1 MNYLDKYLK
10 YKQKYLQL
18 KGGNFVVP
26 QEIMNK
32 EQIINLVNKYP
43 EEINCKFTSQYAL
56 LPLYHTPQQ
65 VENYKNMIIDLFKK
79 IIEGIK
85 SYQAENIFTPIT
97 IVTVGNT
104 PYKITRL
111 IELFGNIK
119 NINFIYLPFSGSF
132 NKIKKGCTCGTI
144 DYFERELI
152 KNPTFEGI
160 FPPNSERNHSNC
172 AIVNTTIKGKVYSL
186 CHWKYCE
193 LLNSED
199 LMFKPIRAD
208 KKYMETFLSNPQEIL
223 NQQYSQF
230 QQEYFENMI
239 INSGLKKNIDD
250 NHKII
255 LIDYLENGYG
265 LLSFLMTID
274 KYLKKCN
281 TLILGLVYERL
292 PVYHEWNGSQLINS
306 ELILNKYKIK
316 YIGVDLD
323 PEGNYRFLLFDTE
336 TNDRCVKSYKKNKWI
351 KNYINYSE
359 ENINNCN
366 VALLNMALILK
377 NNKIIEM

>member
-1 MNYLDKYLK
+1 MNYLQKYLK

-26 QEIMNK
+26 QVIMNK
-32 EQIINLVNKYP
+32 EVIIDLVNKFP
-43 EEINCKFTSQYAL
+43 KEINLQFTSQYAQ
-56 LPLYHTPQQ
+56 LPLYHIPEQ
-65 VENYKNMIIDLFKK
+65 VENYKNMIIDLYKN
-79 IIEGIK
+79 IMEEIK
-85 SYQAENIFTPIT
+85 SYQSENICTPIT

-111 IELFGNIK
+111 IELFSNIK

-132 NKIKKGCTCGTI
+132 NKIKKECTCGTI
-144 DYFERELI
+144 KFFEEELK
-152 KNPTFEGI
+152 KNPNFEGT
-160 FPPNSERNHSNC
+160 FPPKSDRDYREC
-172 AIVNTTIKGKVYSL
+172 TIIKKNIEHKVYSL

-193 LLNSED
+193 LLKPESLETS
-199 LMFKPIRAD
+199 PIRVD
-208 KKYMETFLSNPQEIL
+208 KKYMETFLSNPEEIL
-223 NQQYSQF
+223 NQQYF
-230 QQEYFENMI
+230 PKQQQYFENML

-255 LIDYLENGYG
+255 FIDYLENGFG

-281 TLILGLVYERL
+281 TLVLGLVYKHL
-292 PVYHEWNGSQLINS
+292 PVYNEWKGSLLINT

-323 PEGNYRFLLFDTE
+323 PAGNYKFLLFDTE
-336 TNDRCVKSYKKNKWI
+336 TNDRCVKSYKKNRWLN
-351 KNYINYSE
+351 NYTNYSE
-359 ENINNCN
+359 QNINNCN
-366 VALLNMALILK
+366 IALLNMALILK
-377 NNKIIEM
+377 NNKIIEI

>member
-1 MNYLDKYLK
+1 MNYLHKYLK

-18 KGGNFVVP
+18 KGGNFCVP

-32 EQIINLVNKYP
+32 ELIINLVNKYP
-43 EEINCKFTSQYAL
+43 EEINRQFTSQYAL
-56 LPLYHTPQQ
+56 LPLYHIPEQ

-85 SYQAENIFTPIT
+85 SYQAEDIFTPIT

-111 IELFGNIK
+111 IELFGDIK

-132 NKIKKGCTCGTI
+132 NKIKKECTCGTI
-144 DYFERELI
+144 DYFDRELK

-160 FPPNSERNHSNC
+160 FPPNSERNHRSC
-172 AIVNTTIKGKVYSL
+172 TIVNSTIKGKVYSL

-193 LLNSED
+193 LLNPGD
-199 LMFKPIRAD
+199 INFNPIRAD
-208 KKYMETFLSNPQEIL
+208 KKYMETFLSNPEEIL
-223 NQQYSQF
+223 NQQYKPIQR
-230 QQEYFENMI
+230 QYFENML

-255 LIDYLENGYG
+255 LIDYLEKGYG

-281 TLILGLVYERL
+281 TLVLGLVYEHL
-292 PVYHEWNGSQLINS
+292 PVYNEWKGSQLINS

-323 PEGNYRFLLFDTE
+323 PQGNYKFLLFDTE

-351 KNYINYSE
+351 NNYTNYSE
-359 ENINNCN
+359 QNINNCN
-366 VALLNMALILK
+366 IALLNMALILK
-377 NNKIIEM
+377 NNKIIQM

>member
-43 EEINCKFTSQYAL
+43 EEINCQFTSQYAL

-132 NKIKKGCTCGTI
+132 NKIKKECTCGTI
-144 DYFERELI
+144 DYFERELK
-152 KNPTFEGI
+152 KNPNITGN
-160 FPPNSERNHSNC
+160 FPSDRNSSNC
-172 AIVNTTIKGKVYSL
+172 KIINITIEGKVYSL
-186 CHWKYCE
+186 CHWKHCE
-193 LLNSED
+193 LLIPGDHMSN
-199 LMFKPIRAD
+199 PIRAD
-208 KKYMETFLSNPQEIL
+208 KKYMESFLSNPEEIL
-223 NQQYSQF
+223 NQQYKPIL
-230 QQEYFENMI
+230 QQYFENMI

-281 TLILGLVYERL
+281 TLVLGLVYEHL
-292 PVYHEWNGSQLINS
+292 PVYNDWKGSQLINS

-323 PEGNYRFLLFDTE
+323 PEGNYRFLLYDTQ
-336 TNDRCVKSYKKNKWI
+336 TNDRCVKSYKKNMWI
-351 KNYINYSE
+351 NNYTNYSE
-359 ENINNCN
+359 QNINNCN
-366 VALLNMALILK
+366 IALLNMALILK